1 VRRALRLGNHAPW
14 ARTRPSRRP
23 STRGGASRST
33 AGSATCC
40 SAWSSISSSA
50 PGPRRDSS
58 STRRTLRPSRARRA
72 RVECAFAI
80 LDDIGWHTEDP
91 RESFHV
97 TVRDADVLGAALLQW
112 RDWQIQALE
121 DIRRDRVAGVP
132 VSRTA
137 PELLRAAER
146 MAVLAALLSQLR

>member
-1 VRRALRLGNHAPW
+1 VGSYATITPGEHAGRSLTLDRQQRDVLQRLVVDLELGPW
-14 ARTRPSRRP
+14 AAEGFRLDPP
-23 STRGGASRST
+23 DPEAQQ
-33 AGSATCC
+33 
-40 SAWSSISSSA
+40 
-50 PGPRRDSS
+50 
-58 STRRTLRPSRARRA
+58 ARRA

-80 LDDIGWHTEDP
+80 LDDLGWHTADR
-91 RESFHV
+91 RESFHL

-146 MAVLAALLSQLR
+146 MAVLAALLSRLR

>member
-1 VRRALRLGNHAPW
+1 VGSHATITPAEHAGRRLALDRQQRDVLQRLVVDLELGPW
-14 ARTRPSRRP
+14 AAEGFRLDPP
-23 STRGGASRST
+23 DPA
-33 AGSATCC
+33 AQQ
-40 SAWSSISSSA
+40 
-50 PGPRRDSS
+50 
-58 STRRTLRPSRARRA
+58 ARRV

-80 LDDIGWHTEDP
+80 LDELGWTTDDP

-121 DIRRDRVAGVP
+121 DIRRDRAAGVP
-132 VSRTA
+132 VSRTG

-146 MAVLAALLSQLR
+146 MAVLAALLARLR